1 MPSGFF
7 YTMNPIAK
15 TLDQHKQANRSIQAT
30 VGKMA
35 DIYRDARERLNAKLQ
50 KHVLSGRDPLEGKQ
64 LVKLIE
70 DLSNAYAKLEEA
82 FRKEFDRAIPYVA
95 EGYYFDAL
103 KDLGKTVLG
112 KPDTAKIDMMKRD
125 AFAHVAGM
133 TQNMLKTDVAFIRQA
148 SAEVFRVA
156 SATGI
161 TREEATQALLA
172 KILGRPEGF
181 RFVDAGGRTWSNQAY
196 CEMLSRTVLLN
207 AGRQTYFDTCAENGE
222 DVVRVTVSG
231 NPCPA
236 CAVWENRLLSISGA
250 TKGLPTVEQATAAGL
265 CHPNCTHSFVAVGEF
280 ARSEDF
286 TGDGRPKTGVNS
298 PGKEEKND
306 PEAWKKYRQG
316 PAKPAA
322 AKTAKPKPAKPAA
335 KPATK
340 PAPAAE
346 PSKPPEPPPVEQP
359 ELPLEPPEPSPA
371 VRKETPEEH
380 RARRQAQW
388 EAAYDKRRDA
398 WHQSIIDAGGS
409 KEVAGELADAYTP
422 EMAKLGKPPKIVFEK
437 GGAFLRPKN
446 GKMKSYE
453 IHLDPD
459 VSSWDGHPLTARHEF
474 GHWIDHHTRL
484 RDQGK
489 IDDFNAAA
497 AADWKELKKKANGNL
512 KIYKENLYVSPYA
525 PPEGTYWQEAS
536 QAMFGKPMSQ
546 LNLAER
552 KILRQHQDAL
562 GSITNGNYGGG
573 HTKTYYRVK
582 GGRDNKEAFAQAYAA
597 YCRNDKQFRLEF
609 PHMTAYIENLM
620 KGLEK

>member
-1 MPSGFF
+1 
-7 YTMNPIAK
+7 MNPIAK

-112 KPDTAKIDMMKRD
+112 KPDTAKIDLMKRD

-161 TREEATQALLA
+161 TREEATLALLA

-265 CHPNCTHSFVAVGEF
+265 CHPNCIHSFVAVGEF

-298 PGKEEKND
+298 PGKEEKNA

-346 PSKPPEPPPVEQP
+346 PSKPPEPPPAEQP
-359 ELPLEPPEPSPA
+359 ELPLDQPQKPASAPEPPAPDLSEWEKREAVRQREKHNQQIMEDRRKELEEYAREHKMTLPEYIAAAEKKLQQLVDKASFYRRDPADVFLKILKGDKFKSQFETNTSKGALSFEARRDVEQQIWGYREKVVKQRPIYGTVNASPNARGRSLESSSWYGDVVCKFKSDIRQRTTFTNGDSLGAENYYGSCPASKVNLTSTHGVDVLAESVKTIDDVIDEGYNEAQFHGELRSSDIEKVYFEPSA
-371 VRKETPEEH
+371 LAHKDF
-380 RARRQAQW
+380 
-388 EAAYDKRRDA
+388 DK
-398 WHQSIIDAGGS
+398 I
-409 KEVAGELADAYTP
+409 
-422 EMAKLGKPPKIVFEK
+422 
-437 GGAFLRPKN
+437 
-446 GKMKSYE
+446 
-453 IHLDPD
+453 
-459 VSSWDGHPLTARHEF
+459 TA
-474 GHWIDHHTRL
+474 
-484 RDQGK
+484 
-489 IDDFNAAA
+489 
-497 AADWKELKKKANGNL
+497 ELKKRG
-512 KIYKENLYVSPYA
+512 IPFE
-525 PPEGTYWQEAS
+525 
-536 QAMFGKPMSQ
+536 
-546 LNLAER
+546 
-552 KILRQHQDAL
+552 IL
-562 GSITNGNYGGG
+562 S
-573 HTKTYYRVK
+573 
-582 GGRDNKEAFAQAYAA
+582 
-597 YCRNDKQFRLEF
+597 
-609 PHMTAYIENLM
+609 
-620 KGLEK
+620 

>member
-1 MPSGFF
+1 
-7 YTMNPIAK
+7 MNPIAK

-50 KHVLSGRDPLEGKQ
+50 KHVLSGRAPLEGKQ

-112 KPDTAKIDMMKRD
+112 KPDTAKIDLMKRD

-250 TKGLPTVEQATAAGL
+250 TEGLPTVEQATAAGL

-322 AKTAKPKPAKPAA
+322 ASKKKSATTAPETQKPGTTATAKPGKSISTA
-335 KPATK
+335 
-340 PAPAAE
+340 
-346 PSKPPEPPPVEQP
+346 VQP
-359 ELPLEPPEPSPA
+359 ELPLDGPGIKQNQPLTDSELSEVREYTRSEGYQELNEYLRKGKSGDSGLDHRVELLDRAIRKSTTDETLTLWRGVVDPA
-371 VRKETPEEH
+371 GMKIF
-380 RARRQAQW
+380 
-388 EAAYDKRRDA
+388 EAGNISTIDLKSF
-398 WHQSIIDAGGS
+398 QSTSRSFDVACGFAGNDGRS
-409 KEVAGELADAYTP
+409 AVVYKITVP
-422 EMAKLGKPPKIVFEK
+422 KGKH
-437 GGAFLRPKN
+437 AL
-446 GKMKSYE
+446 
-453 IHLDPD
+453 D
-459 VSSWDGHPLTARHEF
+459 VSSISHKPDEQEVLLPPTGKFRVDKVYYEKDDDGFIIRQIVE
-474 GHWIDHHTRL
+474 
-484 RDQGK
+484 
-489 IDDFNAAA
+489 
-497 AADWKELKKKANGNL
+497 
-512 KIYKENLYVSPYA
+512 V
-525 PPEGTYWQEAS
+525 TYE
-536 QAMFGKPMSQ
+536 
-546 LNLAER
+546 
-552 KILRQHQDAL
+552 
-562 GSITNGNYGGG
+562 
-573 HTKTYYRVK
+573 
-582 GGRDNKEAFAQAYAA
+582 
-597 YCRNDKQFRLEF
+597 
-609 PHMTAYIENLM
+609 
-620 KGLEK
+620 